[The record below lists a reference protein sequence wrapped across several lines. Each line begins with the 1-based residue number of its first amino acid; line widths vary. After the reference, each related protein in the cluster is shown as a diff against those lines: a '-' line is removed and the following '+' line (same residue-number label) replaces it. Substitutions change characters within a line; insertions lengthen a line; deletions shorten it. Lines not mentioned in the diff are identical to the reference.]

1 MATKKKSK
9 GRRGGGEDA
18 QLSLMEPVPR
28 VSILDIENVP
38 VSRFAEKA
46 YLDYSMYVILD
57 RALPAIADG
66 LKPVQ
71 RRIIYA
77 MSELGLNAGAKFKKS
92 ARTVGDVIGKYH
104 PHGDSACYEA
114 MVLMAQPF
122 SLRYPLIEGQGNW
135 GSPDDPKSFAA
146 MRYTEAKLTRFAEVL
161 LAELDQGTVD
171 WGPNFDGTMQE
182 PKLLPAR
189 LPHVLLNG
197 ASGIAVG
204 MATDIPP
211 HNVREVVRAAIELL
225 EDPDASIATIG
236 KHILGPDYPTDAE
249 IITPRMELREMYKT
263 GQGSVRMRG
272 RWVRED
278 GDIVITALPY
288 QVSGS
293 KVLQQIAQQMQ
304 AKKLPMVEDL
314 RDESA
319 HENPTR
325 LVIVPRSS
333 RIDADELMA
342 HLFATTDLER
352 TYRVNLTM
360 IGLDGRPK
368 QYALKDILL
377 EWLEFREATVR
388 LRYEHRLEAVV
399 RRLHILDGFLVAYLN
414 IDEVI
419 RIIRREDE
427 PKLELIRRFG
437 LSEDQADEILNLR
450 LKYLAKI
457 EEFRIR
463 GEQAE
468 LAAEREGIDRILGSR
483 ARLRAEVRKE
493 LERDAE
499 EYGDERRSP
508 IVEREAAKA
517 LDATA
522 LVPSEPVTVVL
533 SEMGWVR
540 SARGHEIDPATLSY
554 RSGDAFLDAARGRSN
569 QLAVFLDSTGR
580 SYSLQAHGL
589 PSAKGHG
596 EPLSSSLQPPS
607 GASFVGVI
615 IGAPDDEYLVATDH
629 GYGFVVGLEE
639 MMAQK
644 RAGKTILNPTKG
656 AKALHPWRVRDHQKD
671 FVAAVTTEGR
681 LLVFPVSELP
691 RMGRGKGV
699 RIMNVRPQEKDF
711 LLAATVL
718 HENDEL
724 VVHAGKR
731 FTILRAADLAEYVGK
746 RAQRG
751 LKLARGFQKV
761 DKVEIVSGSV
771 GVN

>member
-1 MATKKKSK
+1 M
-9 GRRGGGEDA
+9 
-18 QLSLMEPVPR
+18 
-28 VSILDIENVP
+28 
-38 VSRFAEKA
+38 
-46 YLDYSMYVILD
+46 
-57 RALPAIADG
+57 RAKWERDE
-66 LKPVQ
+66 
-71 RRIIYA
+71 
-77 MSELGLNAGAKFKKS
+77 S
-92 ARTVGDVIGKYH
+92 
-104 PHGDSACYEA
+104 
-114 MVLMAQPF
+114 
-122 SLRYPLIEGQGNW
+122 
-135 GSPDDPKSFAA
+135 
-146 MRYTEAKLTRFAEVL
+146 
-161 LAELDQGTVD
+161 
-171 WGPNFDGTMQE
+171 
-182 PKLLPAR
+182 
-189 LPHVLLNG
+189 
-197 ASGIAVG
+197 
-204 MATDIPP
+204 
-211 HNVREVVRAAIELL
+211 
-225 EDPDASIATIG
+225 
-236 KHILGPDYPTDAE
+236 
-249 IITPRMELREMYKT
+249 
-263 GQGSVRMRG
+263 
-272 RWVRED
+272 
-278 GDIVITALPY
+278 DIVISALPY

-293 KVLQQIAQQMQ
+293 KILQQIAQQMQ

-314 RDESA
+314 RDESD

-333 RIDADELMA
+333 RVDADELMA

-352 TYRVNLTM
+352 SYRVNLTM
-360 IGLDGRPK
+360 IGLDGRPR
-368 QYALKDILL
+368 QYALKEILL

-437 LSEDQADEILNLR
+437 LSEAQADEILNLR

-457 EEFRIR
+457 EEFKIR

-468 LAAEREGIDRILGSR
+468 LATEREGIEKILGSR
-483 ARLRAEVRKE
+483 AKLRGEVRKE

-499 EYGDERRSP
+499 QYGDERRSP

-540 SARGHEIDPATLSY
+540 AARGHEIDPATLSY
-554 RSGDAFLDAARGRSN
+554 RSSDAFLDAARGRSN

-580 SYSLQAHGL
+580 SYALQAHGL

-596 EPLSSSLQPPS
+596 EPLSSSLQPAP
-607 GASFVGVI
+607 GASFVSVI
-615 IGAPDDEYLVATDH
+615 IGAPEDEYLVATDH
-629 GYGFVVGLEE
+629 GYGFVVKLEE

-644 RAGKTILNPTKG
+644 RAGKAILNPTKG
-656 AKALHPWRVRDHQKD
+656 AKALRPWRVRDHQKD

-681 LLVFPVSELP
+681 LLVFPVAELP
-691 RMGRGKGV
+691 QMGRGKGV

-711 LLAATVL
+711 LLAAAVL
-718 HENDEL
+718 HEDDEI

-731 FTILRAADLAEYVGK
+731 YTILRAADLAEYVGK

-761 DKVEIVSGSV
+761 EKVEITRGTA